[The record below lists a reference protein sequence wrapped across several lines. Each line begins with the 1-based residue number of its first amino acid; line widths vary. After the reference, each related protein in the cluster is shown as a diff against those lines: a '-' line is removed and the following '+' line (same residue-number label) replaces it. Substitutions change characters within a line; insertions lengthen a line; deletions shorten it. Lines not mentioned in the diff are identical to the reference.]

1 MGHTDFTA
9 MKLGEHWFHAVSL
22 SKGVLGTFAGV
33 AVIMWIDKIVAFAME
48 AMDVSFPTA
57 PIGLFYPHSLQL

>member
-1 MGHTDFTA
+1 

-33 AVIMWIDKIVAFAME
+33 AVIMWVDKIVEFAME
-48 AMDVSFPTA
+48 AMNLSFPTA
-57 PIGLFYPHSLQL
+57 PIGPFCTLTPSSSATFLEL